1 MNKHMTGIFVKP
13 ANAVKTAYS
22 FIVSSLTG
30 HPVTYGM
37 PAAVSLELTSHCNLR
52 CPECA
57 SGSGMMQ
64 RERGFMDPALYEK
77 VIREL
82 NPFIVYASLY
92 FQGEP
97 FLHPQFFSFLQQK
110 GDARVIIS
118 TNGHYLGG
126 ENARKTVLSGIH
138 KLIVSLDGMDQQ
150 SYSRYRV
157 NGNLETVMAGIRK
170 VSLERE
176 KLNSP
181 MKLELQ
187 FLVNRFNEL
196 QIAQAESFAREV
208 KASLK
213 LKSMQVIDSNNAG
226 EWMPSDGRFARY
238 ETSGGRFTIKNP
250 MPSRCLRLWLNPV
263 ITWDGKVIPCCFD
276 KDAEYEM
283 GDLRSETF
291 RDIWHGSKF
300 REFRKN
306 VLSDRKSIQICRNCS
321 SGMRNVKFC
330 KDFLQTKKSPLHIL

>member
-1 MNKHMTGIFVKP
+1 MAGIIVKP
-13 ANAVKTAYS
+13 ANAVRSAYS
-22 FIVSSLTG
+22 YIVSSLTG
-30 HPVTYGM
+30 LPVTYGM
-37 PAAVSLELTSHCNLR
+37 PATVSIELTSHCNLS

-57 SGSGMMQ
+57 SGSGMML
-64 RERGFMDPALYEK
+64 RERGFMDPALYKK

-82 NPFIVYASLY
+82 NPFIWYASLY

-97 FLHPQFFSFLQQK
+97 FLHPDIFSFLQLK
-110 GDARVIIS
+110 EKTKVIIS

-157 NGNLETVMAGIRK
+157 NGNLETVMAGIRN
-170 VSLERE
+170 VSLERQR
-176 KLNSP
+176 LNSR

-187 FLVNRFNEL
+187 FLVNRFNEH

-208 KASLK
+208 KASLR
-213 LKSMQVIDSNNAG
+213 LKSMQVIHGHDAG
-226 EWMPSDGRFARY
+226 EWMPSNGKYARY
-238 ETSGGRFTIKNP
+238 ETSGGSFAIKNP

-263 ITWDGKVIPCCFD
+263 ITWEGKVLPCCFD

-291 RDIWHGSKF
+291 REIWHGKRF
-300 REFRKN
+300 REFRLK
-306 VLSDRKSIQICRNCS
+306 VLSDRKSIPICRNCT
-321 SGMRNVKFC
+321 SGMRNVKF
-330 KDFLQTKKSPLHIL
+330 

>member
-1 MNKHMTGIFVKP
+1 MAGIIVKP
-13 ANAVKTAYS
+13 ANAVKSAYS
-22 FIVSSLTG
+22 YIVSSLTG
-30 HPVTYGM
+30 LPVTYGM
-37 PAAVSLELTSHCNLR
+37 PATVSIELTNHCNLA

-57 SGSGMMQ
+57 SGSGMML
-64 RERGFMDPALYEK
+64 RERGFMDPALYKK

-82 NPFIVYASLY
+82 NPFIWYASLY

-97 FLHPQFFSFLQQK
+97 FLHPDIFSFLQLK
-110 GDARVIIS
+110 EKAKVIIS
-118 TNGHYLGG
+118 TNGHYLGR

-157 NGNLETVMAGIRK
+157 NGNLETVIAGIRN
-170 VSLERE
+170 VSLERQR
-176 KLNSP
+176 LNSH

-187 FLVNRFNEL
+187 FLVNRFNEH
-196 QIAQAESFAREV
+196 QITQAESFAREV
-208 KASLK
+208 KASLR
-213 LKSMQVIDSNNAG
+213 LKSMQVIDGHDAG
-226 EWMPSDGRFARY
+226 EWMPSNEKYARY

-263 ITWDGKVIPCCFD
+263 ITWDGKVLPCCFD

-291 RDIWHGSKF
+291 REIWHGNKF
-300 REFRKN
+300 REFRLK
-306 VLSDRKSIQICRNCS
+306 VLSDRKSIPICKNCT
-321 SGMRNVKFC
+321 SGMRNVKF
-330 KDFLQTKKSPLHIL
+330 

>member
-1 MNKHMTGIFVKP
+1 MAGIIVKS
-13 ANAVKTAYS
+13 ANAISSAYS
-22 FIVSSLTG
+22 YIAGSLTG
-30 HPVTYGM
+30 LPVIYGM
-37 PAAVSLELTSHCNLR
+37 PATVSLELTSHCNLR

-57 SGSGMMQ
+57 SGSGMML

-82 NPFIVYASLY
+82 NPFIWYASLY

-97 FLHPQFFSFLQQK
+97 YLHPGFFSFLQLTENTK
-110 GDARVIIS
+110 IIIS

-126 ENARKTVLSGIH
+126 ENAKKTVLSGIH

-150 SYSRYRV
+150 SYSKYRIS
-157 NGNLETVMAGIRK
+157 GNLETVMAGIRN
-170 VSLERE
+170 VSLERQR
-176 KLNSP
+176 LNSP

-187 FLVNRFNEL
+187 FLVNRFNEH

-213 LKSMQVIDSNNAG
+213 LKSMQVIDGHDAG
-226 EWMPSDGRFARY
+226 EWMPSDEKYARY
-238 ETSGGRFTIKNP
+238 KTSGDRFTIKNP

-263 ITWDGKVIPCCFD
+263 ITWDGKVLPCCFD
-276 KDAEYEM
+276 KDADYEM

-291 RDIWHGSKF
+291 REIWHGNKF
-300 REFRKN
+300 RDFRKM
-306 VLSDRKSIQICRNCS
+306 VLTDRKSIPICRNCT
-321 SGMRNVKFC
+321 SGMRNVEF
-330 KDFLQTKKSPLHIL
+330 